1 MLCFTVALKL
11 KSYLLGEKRG
21 SMPLI
26 VIMQVQ
32 GMRVIRTN
40 KNDKSLENSI
50 HSLEAKIFLKYEENK
65 LQHEIHANSLLIIWK
80 NIHVTNTQ
88 VQQGFNESSPQGRN
102 RLSQAG
108 KCFQLELFIHVRKL
122 AARWSNQEGKIILFV
137 PLRVSSLKGPQQ
149 KCFRILNQKYDRR

>member
-1 MLCFTVALKL
+1 
-11 KSYLLGEKRG
+11 
-21 SMPLI
+21 MPLI

-80 NIHVTNTQ
+80 NIHVTNIQ
-88 VQQGFNESSPQGRN
+88 VQQGFNESFLQGCN
-102 RLSQAG
+102 ILSRGGGGQM
-108 KCFQLELFIHVRKL
+108 F
-122 AARWSNQEGKIILFV
+122 
-137 PLRVSSLKGPQQ
+137 
-149 KCFRILNQKYDRR
+149 